1 MVAVSDTPK
10 GNFSAL
16 LVRTSIGAAI
26 KKKKKTVWRFIKKL
40 KLELL

>member
-1 MVAVSDTPK
+1 MVAVSDIPK

-26 KKKKKTVWRFIKKL
+26 KKKKTVRRFIKKL